1 MFKNKSLENI
11 DRISSQIS
19 ATEMLISEAEFCG
32 DLETVNH
39 YSNVIKALE
48 KELATLV
55 RNHKQSLTSE
65 HELVYSC

>member
-1 MFKNKSLENI
+1 MFTNKSLEAI
-11 DRISSQIS
+11 DRITSQIS
-19 ATEMLISEAEFCG
+19 ATEILISEAEFCG

-39 YSNVIKALE
+39 YNKVVKALE

-55 RNHKQSLTSE
+55 RNHKQSLTSD